1 MIKLCEKTPTLMP
14 AIKRIVLDVLKPHQP
29 NALEFARSLASIST
43 NCRVKLK
50 VLEVDDKTQ
59 TIQVELESENL
70 EFERIEARISEMGA
84 SIHSIDEV
92 EVSGSTASE

>member
-1 MIKLCEKTPTLMP
+1 MP

-29 NALEFARSLASIST
+29 NVLELARSLASVCD

-50 VLEVDDKTQ
+50 VLEVDDNTQ
-59 TIQVELESENL
+59 TTQVELEGDNL
-70 EFERIEARISEMGA
+70 DFELIETRISEMGA

-92 EVSGSTASE
+92 EVSGSTASR